1 MFDMWDAASLTD
13 FRQSLLAWFAS
24 HQRPLPWRQGY
35 DPYHVWI
42 AEIMGQQTQMDR
54 VTLYFQQ
61 WIKLFPDIKTLASAS
76 EQATLKAWEGL
87 GYYGRVHNIRRA
99 AKQLVQ
105 NGQYSVPS
113 NLQQLLALPG
123 IGPYTAAAILS
134 IAYNLPYP
142 LLDANVARLLA
153 RLYDIDAPLKQAQVK
168 KQLEHLTDI
177 LLDREHPRLFNQA
190 LMELGALVCT
200 PRQARCELCP
210 VQSHCLSFSRNT
222 VSLRPVLL
230 ARKQRVEI
238 AMACVILRHGD
249 LIFIQQRLSDDIW
262 GGLWEFPGGC
272 LEKGESPEAAA
283 IRELHEETGWQVKD
297 IRFFATVVHYYTH
310 HRVTLSAYIHDLSS
324 PLPSPALTAATQ
336 SDWVLLRDLEKF
348 PFPAGHRQ
356 LIIRLLD
363 TELKKY

>member
-1 MFDMWDAASLTD
+1 MWDAASLTD
-13 FRQSLLAWFAS
+13 IRQSLLIWFAS
-24 HQRPLPWRQGY
+24 HQRPLPWRQDY

-54 VTLYFQQ
+54 VVLYFQR
-61 WIKLFPDIKTLASAS
+61 WIQLFPDIKTLANAS
-76 EQATLKAWEGL
+76 EQTMLKAWEGL

-113 NLQQLLALPG
+113 DLHQLLTLPG

-142 LLDANVARLLA
+142 LLDANVARLLS
-153 RLYDIDAPLKQAQVK
+153 RLHDIDAPLKQAQVK
-168 KQLEHLTDI
+168 KQLEHLANTLFDK
-177 LLDREHPRLFNQA
+177 EHPRLFNQA

-200 PRQARCELCP
+200 PRQARCTVCP
-210 VQSHCLSFSRNT
+210 VQSHCLAFARNT

-249 LIFIQQRLSDDIW
+249 LIFIQQRLPDDIW
-262 GGLWEFPGGC
+262 GGLWEFPGGR
-272 LEKGESPEAAA
+272 LEEDETTEAAA
-283 IRELHEETGWQVKD
+283 IRELREETGWQVKN
-297 IRFFATVVHYYTH
+297 IQFFATVVHYYTN
-310 HRVTLSAYIHDLSS
+310 HRVTLSAYIHNM
-324 PLPSPALTAATQ
+324 PSPSPPPSLTAATR
-336 SDWVLLRDLEKF
+336 SDWVLLRYLEKF

-356 LIIRLLD
+356 LVIRLLD